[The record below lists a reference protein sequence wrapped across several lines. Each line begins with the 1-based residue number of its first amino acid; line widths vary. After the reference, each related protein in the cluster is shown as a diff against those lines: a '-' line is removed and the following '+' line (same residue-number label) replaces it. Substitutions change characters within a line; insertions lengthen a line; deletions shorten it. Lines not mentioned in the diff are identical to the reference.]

1 MANREHRIESMIDM
15 IEQHLLGLAEIAGNR
30 VLALDDNALGH
41 CRELQGCIVSI
52 ELTDLDK
59 TLYCHPGSWGI
70 RFSQQK
76 PSRDPDS
83 RIRGRLM
90 ALVNLTLQKDKLSTS
105 IQERVEI
112 IGNASVAQKFQKL
125 FSEMD
130 IDWEE
135 GLAHHTGD
143 IFAHRASQGL
153 KMVAEFANSFLQT
166 TTSNFTEYVQEEAQL
181 TPTKIEVEN
190 FYSDLRD
197 LRKDADRLKAKIQRL
212 LLTTQSQE

>member
-1 MANREHRIESMIDM
+1 MIDM

-30 VLALDDNALGH
+30 VLALDDNALEH
-41 CRELQGCIVSI
+41 CRDLQGCIVSI

-59 TLYCHPGSWGI
+59 VLYCHPGSWGI

-90 ALVNLTLQKDKLSTS
+90 ALINLTLQKDKLSTS

-135 GLAHHTGD
+135 QLSQVTGD
-143 IFAHRASQGL
+143 ITAYRVFQGMIKARQWL
-153 KMVAEFANSFLQT
+153 QGSFGSLSGST
-166 TTSNFTEYVQEEAQL
+166 REYLQEESQHLPTQVEFDTFSEQVTQTRYDVERLEARLAQL
-181 TPTKIEVEN
+181 EKSV
-190 FYSDLRD
+190 
-197 LRKDADRLKAKIQRL
+197 K
-212 LLTTQSQE
+212 

>member
-1 MANREHRIESMIDM
+1 MIDM

-30 VLALDDNALGH
+30 VLALDDNALEH

-90 ALVNLTLQKDKLSTS
+90 ALVNLSLQKDKLSTS

-135 GLAHHTGD
+135 QLAQVTGD
-143 IFAHRASQGL
+143 ITAYRIFQGMNKARQWL
-153 KMVAEFANSFLQT
+153 HGSFDSLSSST
-166 TTSNFTEYVQEEAQL
+166 WEYLQEESRHLPTQVEFDAFSEQVTQTRYDVERLEARLAQL
-181 TPTKIEVEN
+181 EKSI
-190 FYSDLRD
+190 
-197 LRKDADRLKAKIQRL
+197 K
-212 LLTTQSQE
+212 